1 MSRPTTPFLTA
12 MTNIV
17 ITRHSCVLDLTNE
30 QWERLTLLDQ
40 HYLDDAKLFSK
51 AFDLGVVNGSIEYSG
66 HYGRAIYFD
75 VDAESDLEAIEFAI
89 VWAIE
94 HTVIE

>member
-1 MSRPTTPFLTA
+1 

-17 ITRHSCVLDLTNE
+17 FTRHSCVLDLTNV
-30 QWERLTLLDQ
+30 QWDRLNSLSQ
-40 HYLDDAKLFSK
+40 HYLDDAKIFAKS
-51 AFDLGVVNGSIEYSG
+51 FDLGVVNGSIEYSG

-75 VDAESDLEAIEFAI
+75 VDAESDLAAIEFEI

-94 HTVIE
+94 HTQIE

>member
-1 MSRPTTPFLTA
+1 

-17 ITRHSCVLDLTNE
+17 FTRHSCVLDLTNE
-30 QWERLTLLDQ
+30 QWERLNCLSQ
-40 HYLDDAKLFSK
+40 HYLDDAKIFSK

-75 VDAESDLEAIEFAI
+75 VDAESELEAIEFEI

>member
-1 MSRPTTPFLTA
+1 

-17 ITRHSCVLDLTNE
+17 FTRHSCVLDLTNV
-30 QWERLTLLDQ
+30 QWDRLNSLSQ
-40 HYLDDAKLFSK
+40 HYLDDAKIFSK

-75 VDAESDLEAIEFAI
+75 VDAESDLAAIEFEI

-94 HTVIE
+94 HTQIE

>member
-1 MSRPTTPFLTA
+1 

-17 ITRHSCVLDLTNE
+17 FTRHSCVLDLTNE
-30 QWERLTLLDQ
+30 QWERLNSLSQ
-40 HYLDDAKLFSK
+40 HYLDDAKIFSK
-51 AFDLGVVNGSIEYSG
+51 VFGLGVVNGSIEYSG

-75 VDAESDLEAIEFAI
+75 VDDGSDLEAIEFEI

>member
-1 MSRPTTPFLTA
+1 

-17 ITRHSCVLDLTNE
+17 FTRHSCVLDLTNV
-30 QWERLTLLDQ
+30 QWDRLNSLSQ
-40 HYLDDAKLFSK
+40 HYLDDAKIFSK

-75 VDAESDLEAIEFAI
+75 VDAESDLAAIEFEI